1 MQTRSAVTAGIVIL
15 IVLALTTMRG
25 IIATSLASDQDQV
38 IAVVNSEPIHLAQL
52 EPLIA
57 EYQRQTR
64 KKQVSAEDKMQLL
77 KNLIRRNL
85 ILQQDYTQ
93 QLRKSE
99 EITKRVKEY
108 EDQLVLQKYIKI
120 HVLDFLTVGDEEA
133 KQYYLNNLQ
142 KFAAP
147 PRVRASHI
155 LLRSETEAKQVLK
168 KLQAG
173 ESFSELAKQYS
184 IDLPMAFEG
193 GSMGTIEQGKGLP
206 QLEKVLFI
214 LDEGEFS
221 DILKT
226 QYGWHILRVDEKITA
241 QYAPYETAREKIK
254 VILKREKEARAYDTM
269 TQQLEKEANIT
280 IYENRL

>member
-1 MQTRSAVTAGIVIL
+1 VTAGIFIL
-15 IVLALTTMRG
+15 IVVALSTIRS
-25 IIATSLASDQDQV
+25 IISISLASDQDQT
-38 IAVVNSEPIHLAQL
+38 IAVVNGEPIHLAQL

-57 EYQRQTR
+57 DFQRQAK
-64 KKQVSAEDKMQLL
+64 KKQASTEDKIQLL

-85 ILQQDYTQ
+85 ILQQDFTQ

-99 EITKRVKEY
+99 EISQQVKKY
-108 EDQLVLQKYIKI
+108 EDQLVLEKYIKI

-133 KQYYLNNLQ
+133 KQYYLNNLHQ
-142 KFAAP
+142 FAARP
-147 PRVRASHI
+147 KVRASHI
-155 LLRSETEAKQVLK
+155 LLRSETDAKKVLK
-168 KLQAG
+168 RLQAG

-206 QLEKVLFI
+206 QLEKALFI

-221 DILKT
+221 DIVKT
-226 QYGWHILRVDEKITA
+226 QYGWHILRVDEKIAA
-241 QYAPYETAREKIK
+241 QYIPYEAARERIK
-254 VILKREKEARAYDTM
+254 VILKREKEARAYDAM